1 MLTDVLKRLI
11 VEAIDKEIKKLREA
25 AALLL
30 KLVADLE
37 ELKKKYLKPT
47 NAAKIKFFTLI
58 DGKKEEITN
67 MLLPVSK
74 KLPLSLEIVDAKGNL
89 AAVDG
94 APIWDVTDAALGTV
108 TASADGLSA
117 EFVPAGATGNLKV
130 QVKADA
136 DLNPGE
142 PKLIFGELELTLIGG
157 EAVAIAIKAGEP
169 VDA

>member
-11 VEAIDKEIKKLREA
+11 VEAIDKEIKKLREG

-30 KLVADLE
+30 KLIADLE

-74 KLPLSLEIVDAKGNL
+74 KLPLSLEIVDAKGNP

-94 APIWDVTDAALGTV
+94 APFWDLTDAALGALTV
-108 TASADGLSA
+108 AADGLSA
-117 EFVPAGATGNLKV
+117 EFVPAGATGTLKV

-136 DLNPGE
+136 DLGAGLKE
-142 PKLIFGELELTLIGG
+142 LLGELELTLIGG